1 MFNKENIYDPW
12 KLFPY
17 IASCLK
23 WFGWMND
30 ELYLKLMFRAKM
42 GKKLNLN
49 NPQTFNEKIQWLKLY
64 DRKKIYT
71 KLVDKYEVKEYVKR
85 KIGDKYIIPTYGVW
99 NCFADIDFEKLPNQ
113 FVLKTTHDSG
123 GIVICKDKTKF
134 DIKAA
139 QRKMNKSLRQRFY
152 LQGREWPY
160 KDVRPRILAEKYMED
175 NATKELRDY
184 KFFCFNGEPKA
195 MFIAS
200 DREIKD
206 VETKFDFFDMDF
218 CHLDLTNGHP
228 NADKI
233 PEKPE
238 TFYQMQK
245 LAAELSKNIPQVRVD
260 FYEVNGEIYFGEM
273 TFSHWSGMVPFKPE
287 YWDRKFGEWIT
298 LPRHVS
304 KKV

>member
-1 MFNKENIYDPW
+1 
-12 KLFPY
+12 
-17 IASCLK
+17 
-23 WFGWMND
+23 
-30 ELYLKLMFRAKM
+30 AKM

-152 LQGREWPY
+152 LQ
-160 KDVRPRILAEKYMED
+160 
-175 NATKELRDY
+175 
-184 KFFCFNGEPKA
+184 
-195 MFIAS
+195 
-200 DREIKD
+200 
-206 VETKFDFFDMDF
+206 
-218 CHLDLTNGHP
+218 
-228 NADKI
+228 
-233 PEKPE
+233 
-238 TFYQMQK
+238 
-245 LAAELSKNIPQVRVD
+245 
-260 FYEVNGEIYFGEM
+260 
-273 TFSHWSGMVPFKPE
+273 
-287 YWDRKFGEWIT
+287 
-298 LPRHVS
+298 
-304 KKV
+304 

>member
-123 GIVICKDKTKF
+123 GDC
-134 DIKAA
+134 
-139 QRKMNKSLRQRFY
+139 Y
-152 LQGREWPY
+152 L
-160 KDVRPRILAEKYMED
+160 
-175 NATKELRDY
+175 
-184 KFFCFNGEPKA
+184 
-195 MFIAS
+195 
-200 DREIKD
+200 
-206 VETKFDFFDMDF
+206 
-218 CHLDLTNGHP
+218 
-228 NADKI
+228 
-233 PEKPE
+233 
-238 TFYQMQK
+238 
-245 LAAELSKNIPQVRVD
+245 
-260 FYEVNGEIYFGEM
+260 
-273 TFSHWSGMVPFKPE
+273 
-287 YWDRKFGEWIT
+287 
-298 LPRHVS
+298 
-304 KKV
+304 